1 MCAMYGNGGGGKA
14 DKSLKKENKQIIKQ
28 ASKDIKLALK
38 SAPKAD
44 KGISLKERAKG
55 LAAAKGLAKL
65 DVLQKPLKAA
75 ARKQLIKSQMK
86 GK

>member
-1 MCAMYGNGGGGKA
+1 MYGNGGGGKA
-14 DKSLKKENKQIIKQ
+14 
-28 ASKDIKLALK
+28 A
-38 SAPKAD
+38 KAD
-44 KGISLKERAKG
+44 KKGISLKERAKG
-55 LAAAKGLAKL
+55 LASAKGLAKL

>member
-1 MCAMYGNGGGGKA
+1 MCAMYGNGGGGSAAKA
-14 DKSLKKENKQIIKQ
+14 DK
-28 ASKDIKLALK
+28 
-38 SAPKAD
+38 

-55 LAAAKGLAKL
+55 LASAKGLAKL